1 MGTLFNPGPFW
12 IVAGGAAVCVGW
24 VMLCRAVGRR
34 ISFSARQA
42 HAEAVAEITPASGVA
57 RVPQPWHPSQGAPR
71 PEPVTELFTLCAD
84 EPDATV
90 VMSRVPR
97 QRAVRRG

>member
-1 MGTLFNPGPFW
+1 MTAAVQWIDPGAVGF
-12 IVAGGAAVCVGW
+12 VAGGVLIVCAVALVW
-24 VMLCRAVGRR
+24 LLLSGRR
-34 ISFSARQA
+34 VD
-42 HAEAVAEITPASGVA
+42 AERATEIASASGVA
-57 RVPQPWHPSQGAPR
+57 RVPQPWHPSLGEPR
-71 PEPVTELFTLCAD
+71 PEPVTELFTLRVD